1 MAFAGLIHANE
12 VNARTGLNTR
22 DTIIIIFKLFM
33 VLQITNRIHDNGYS
47 LFQIPKIPLS
57 LIPENF
63 VVSHLFCML

>member
-1 MAFAGLIHANE
+1 MAFSGLIPANE
-12 VNARTGLNTR
+12 VNARTRLNTR
-22 DTIIIIFKLFM
+22 DIIIIFKLFM
-33 VLQITNRIHDNGYS
+33 VLQITSRIHDNGYI